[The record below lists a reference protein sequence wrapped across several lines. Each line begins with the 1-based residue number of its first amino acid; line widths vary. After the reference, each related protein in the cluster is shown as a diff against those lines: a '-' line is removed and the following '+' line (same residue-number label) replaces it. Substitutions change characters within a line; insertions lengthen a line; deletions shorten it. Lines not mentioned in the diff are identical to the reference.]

1 MAYLTPAANLP
12 ASNAKQH
19 FERKHETIS
28 CAAKAGN
35 VRREVGRDSR
45 RRQRAPALRSPFV
58 FLLFFGLRLASA
70 TSVQVM
76 GEISS
81 RRPDC

>member
-1 MAYLTPAANLP
+1 MAYLAPAAHLP

-28 CAAKAGN
+28 CATKAGN

-45 RRQRAPALRSPFV
+45 GR
-58 FLLFFGLRLASA
+58 
-70 TSVQVM
+70 
-76 GEISS
+76 
-81 RRPDC
+81 